1 MAIPPRDQDPSSSEL
16 NAPAGPSTD
25 AVALEQAGARD
36 DGMWGADKSTHSG
49 DAGGY
54 APEHGGLSTSAAAQ
68 EKQTPTRVYR
78 NIREILEM
86 LDNERR

>member
-1 MAIPPRDQDPSSSEL
+1 MAIPPLDQDPSSSEL

-54 APEHGGLSTSAAAQ
+54 ASEHGGLSTSAAAQ
-68 EKQTPTRVYR
+68 EKQTPKRVYR